1 MKHHK
6 AVDILITKA
15 EATQQCAYGTTKA
28 HRSALARRVQARELK
43 RVFPNMYAASEYW
56 DSLQPDE
63 RIRHIART
71 LHSRHP
77 DWVFAGVTAAAIHD
91 FEHQWHLHAGT
102 ITLATTSR
110 GPNASSAKVKR
121 IFTSSS
127 TPEYANG
134 LPVTSKARTVV
145 DCGLSVDFRFALPII
160 DSALRNGVATTD
172 ILNVCSTM
180 RRDCTPIF
188 RLLHYANPASENGGE
203 SLGRGTIIAGGLL
216 APELQQN
223 ITDPQTGALYR
234 VDFLWRLP
242 ENRLIVG
249 EFDGYE
255 KYVNPDMNDRKGVR
269 GAVQA
274 EKERETALYRA
285 KVDTI
290 VRFTYEEVM
299 QQHPL
304 LNKLRA
310 AGIPHAGTVMGAG

>member
-71 LHSRHP
+71 LHNRHP
-77 DWVFAGVTAAAIHD
+77 DRVFAGVTAAAIHD

-134 LPVTSKARTVV
+134 
-145 DCGLSVDFRFALPII
+145 GLRAVRRLPICT
-160 DSALRNGVATTD
+160 AHYRFGAAQ
-172 ILNVCSTM
+172 
-180 RRDCTPIF
+180 RRRHHGHSECVQ
-188 RLLHYANPASENGGE
+188 HYA
-203 SLGRGTIIAGGLL
+203 T
-216 APELQQN
+216 
-223 ITDPQTGALYR
+223 
-234 VDFLWRLP
+234 
-242 ENRLIVG
+242 
-249 EFDGYE
+249 
-255 KYVNPDMNDRKGVR
+255 
-269 GAVQA
+269 
-274 EKERETALYRA
+274 
-285 KVDTI
+285 
-290 VRFTYEEVM
+290 
-299 QQHPL
+299 
-304 LNKLRA
+304 
-310 AGIPHAGTVMGAG
+310 

>member
-71 LHSRHP
+71 LHNRHP

-127 TPEYANG
+127 ICQWTPGDQQSQNG
-134 LPVTSKARTVV
+134 G
-145 DCGLSVDFRFALPII
+145 GLRAVRRLPICT
-160 DSALRNGVATTD
+160 AHYRFGAAQ
-172 ILNVCSTM
+172 
-180 RRDCTPIF
+180 RRRHHGHSECVQ
-188 RLLHYANPASENGGE
+188 HYA
-203 SLGRGTIIAGGLL
+203 T
-216 APELQQN
+216 
-223 ITDPQTGALYR
+223 
-234 VDFLWRLP
+234 
-242 ENRLIVG
+242 
-249 EFDGYE
+249 
-255 KYVNPDMNDRKGVR
+255 
-269 GAVQA
+269 
-274 EKERETALYRA
+274 
-285 KVDTI
+285 
-290 VRFTYEEVM
+290 
-299 QQHPL
+299 
-304 LNKLRA
+304 
-310 AGIPHAGTVMGAG
+310 